1 MTIPFC
7 VTTLSMLIEFDSVK
21 RALTL
26 AQRQLDFMRAQDVFA
41 GLTFDA
47 TDNRFDYGEERTITF
62 GALDDRWVVV
72 VWTQRGEARRIIS
85 MRYANER
92 EIAEYADR
100 VG

>member
-1 MTIPFC
+1 
-7 VTTLSMLIEFDSVK
+7 MLIEFDSVK

-26 AQRQLDFMRAQDVFA
+26 AQRRLDFMRAQDV
-41 GLTFDA
+41 
-47 TDNRFDYGEERTITF
+47 FDYGEERTITF

-92 EIAEYADR
+92 EIAEYAHR